1 MNAGYLASAA
11 LAACLC
17 LTCAQAEGPKSSSGQ
32 PVAASAA
39 VDETTLLD
47 PAEFAPDRVFAAP
60 PARDSLVERLEFARL
75 KALRAASSPAR
86 IAQAE
91 HDGDTENPTAF
102 DDAAGRDLAKL
113 PATYKLLVR
122 VQKETSRVIAAG
134 KVYFHRLRPY
144 GIDPSLPHCGKGK
157 SVDRSYPS
165 GHAGLGWSV
174 GWTLAKL
181 MPDRAPALLARAQD
195 YALSREICGVHFQS
209 DLEASHGVA
218 VMIADRLLADPRLA
232 DQIAAAR
239 RELAQP

>member
-1 MNAGYLASAA
+1 MIARYLASAA

-17 LTCAQAEGPKSSSGQ
+17 LTCARAEGPKSVQAMSAPSADAQ
-32 PVAASAA
+32 PA
-39 VDETTLLD
+39 LLD
-47 PAEFAPDRVFAAP
+47 LADYAPDRTFAP
-60 PARDSLVERLEFARL
+60 PPAPDSVVERVEFARL
-75 KALRAASSPAR
+75 KALRAAASPAR

-102 DDAAGRDLAKL
+102 DGAAGRDLTKL

-122 VQKETSRVIAAG
+122 IQRETGRVIGAG

-144 GIDPSLPHCGKGK
+144 GVDPTLPHCGKGK
-157 SVDRSYPS
+157 VVDRSYPS
-165 GHAGLGWSV
+165 GHAGLAWSV
-174 GWTLAKL
+174 GWALARL

-218 VMIADRLLADPRLA
+218 VLIADRLLSDPRLA
-232 DQIAAAR
+232 DQVAAAR